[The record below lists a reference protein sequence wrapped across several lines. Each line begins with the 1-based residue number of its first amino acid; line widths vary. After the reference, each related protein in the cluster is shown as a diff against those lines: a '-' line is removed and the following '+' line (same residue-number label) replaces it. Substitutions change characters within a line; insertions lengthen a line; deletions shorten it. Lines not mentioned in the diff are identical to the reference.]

1 MQKSIHGQ
9 YFDEVEVSCMCWATY
24 SLAAGVNG
32 PIKLENCPACHA
44 AFNKGVTVVKESKG
58 MRQKYEEKIAKM
70 KAVQDAATKK
80 ASTKKAA

>member
-1 MQKSIHGQ
+1 
-9 YFDEVEVSCMCWATY
+9 
-24 SLAAGVNG
+24 
-32 PIKLENCPACHA
+32 
-44 AFNKGVTVVKESKG
+44 